1 MMPMVVKLDIL
12 TQIVITNSLNVVIQP
27 NDTTINPGGSF
38 TANVNVGNTFLW
50 TPNQGLSCN
59 TCPNPLITPDT
70 TTLYFVDVVDANGC
84 QGQDSMLVTV
94 KLLCGDFFVPTIF
107 SPNGTGPDENNI
119 LKVLGK
125 EVCVKDFSFM
135 IFDRWGEKIFEGTDI
150 SQSWDGFYKG
160 KPMQMG
166 NFVYDLNIQMYDDT
180 MIHKSGS
187 LTLVR

>member
-1 MMPMVVKLDIL
+1 
-12 TQIVITNSLNVVIQP
+12 
-27 NDTTINPGGSF
+27 
-38 TANVNVGNTFLW
+38 
-50 TPNQGLSCN
+50 
-59 TCPNPLITPDT
+59 
-70 TTLYFVDVVDANGC
+70 VDVADANGC

-107 SPNGTGPDENNI
+107 SPNGTGPSENNI
-119 LKVLGK
+119 LKVMGK

-135 IFDRWGEKIFEGTDI
+135 IFDRWGEMVFEGTDI

-166 NFVYDLNIQMYDDT
+166 NFVFDLNIQMYDDT
-180 MIHKSGS
+180 IIHKSGS